1 MAPAETPDHSLSSN
15 TDTKSDIPKSE
26 EAGLELVVEKQ
37 DMEKLEKE
45 EEGKVEKRGRFNVK
59 TDEQTKS
66 EESQS
71 PAVTAQSNLPPLSET
86 SAMKELPEEKR
97 EAEEDK
103 EDDNEQN
110 EEEEPKKAV
119 DSSPEGGR
127 YLKYD
132 EEIGRGSF
140 KTVYKG
146 EILIIDETGRLLPS
160 CPSQG

>member
-1 MAPAETPDHSLSSN
+1 MREVPED
-15 TDTKSDIPKSE
+15 
-26 EAGLELVVEKQ
+26 
-37 DMEKLEKE
+37 
-45 EEGKVEKRGRFNVK
+45 KR
-59 TDEQTKS
+59 D
-66 EESQS
+66 
-71 PAVTAQSNLPPLSET
+71 
-86 SAMKELPEEKR
+86 
-97 EAEEDK
+97 AEEDK

-146 EILIIDETGRLLPS
+146 IFLLLVFINGVILVFVIKTRFPHYTTFQQTNSDVFVS
-160 CPSQG
+160 

>member
-1 MAPAETPDHSLSSN
+1 M
-15 TDTKSDIPKSE
+15 
-26 EAGLELVVEKQ
+26 
-37 DMEKLEKE
+37 
-45 EEGKVEKRGRFNVK
+45 R
-59 TDEQTKS
+59 
-66 EESQS
+66 
-71 PAVTAQSNLPPLSET
+71 
-86 SAMKELPEEKR
+86 ELPEDKR

-146 EILIIDETGRLLPS
+146 IFLLINGVILMFVIKTRFPHYTTFQQTNSDVFVS
-160 CPSQG
+160 

>member
-1 MAPAETPDHSLSSN
+1 M
-15 TDTKSDIPKSE
+15 
-26 EAGLELVVEKQ
+26 VEKQ

-45 EEGKVEKRGRFNVK
+45 EEGKVEKRGRFNIK
-59 TDEQTKS
+59 TDEQKKS
-66 EESQS
+66 EDPQLQS
-71 PAVTAQSNLPPLSET
+71 PAVADQSKTPSSSEAV
-86 SAMKELPEEKR
+86 AMKEVPEDKR
-97 EAEEDK
+97 ETEEDK

-146 EILIIDETGRLLPS
+146 KSRCHNSSVT
-160 CPSQG
+160 

>member
-1 MAPAETPDHSLSSN
+1 
-15 TDTKSDIPKSE
+15 
-26 EAGLELVVEKQ
+26 
-37 DMEKLEKE
+37 MEKLEKE
-45 EEGKVEKRGRFNVK
+45 EEGKVEKRGRFNIK
-59 TDEQTKS
+59 TDEQKK
-66 EESQS
+66 EESPS
-71 PAVTAQSNLPPLSET
+71 PAAPAPTTNSDQNNGPA
-86 SAMKELPEEKR
+86 SAEAAMREVPEDKR

-103 EDDNEQN
+103 EEDNEQN

-146 EILIIDETGRLLPS
+146 ILHNIPPLYFQDS
-160 CPSQG
+160 